1 MPLETSFEPVGPHL
15 QGDDSENQLNHQMP
29 IRGHRLHR
37 YGSQMEH
44 YAHLA
49 LLNRPTI
56 HNWNKL
62 ISPRCPNESRRCLT
76 RD

>member
-49 LLNRPTI
+49 LLNRPDYSQLEQA
-56 HNWNKL
+56 HQSALPK
-62 ISPRCPNESRRCLT
+62 
-76 RD
+76 